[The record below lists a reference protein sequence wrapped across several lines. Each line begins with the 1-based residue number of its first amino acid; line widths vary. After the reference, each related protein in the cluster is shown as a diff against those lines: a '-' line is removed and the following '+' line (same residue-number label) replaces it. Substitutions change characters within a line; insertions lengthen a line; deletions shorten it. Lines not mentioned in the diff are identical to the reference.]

1 MEKLDGHLTHLRK
14 PQWISYEEFKEIT
27 INTEKPRTV
36 WVAIIEVKIS
46 QLEGQRKIAI
56 VTDISRGRG
65 SLAPRVLMN
74 APFFEDA
81 DDIDERPWRVC
92 LGGHSLA
99 RREASPLG
107 SSAALKDTASHAPKV
122 VL

>member
-1 MEKLDGHLTHLRK
+1 LKELENKKLKYIGEIAKNRNILVTTKSKELEKIRLDEYAK
-14 PQWISYEEFKEIT
+14 WISYEEFKEIT

-36 WVAIIEVKIS
+36 WVAIIKVEIS

-81 DDIDERPWRVC
+81 DDIDERPCGGC
-92 LGGHSLA
+92 L
-99 RREASPLG
+99 R
-107 SSAALKDTASHAPKV
+107 
-122 VL
+122 